1 MKNSVPK
8 RVSAQRR
15 GEGVALALAFAL
27 WLAPGIPGSADTLE
41 GGRFSLSGTV
51 TSGGGVAAGARFTL
65 DGAIG
70 QPDTETSRGGPFQ
83 LTGGLRGPVV
93 IPGDAE
99 LQVELLAEGKALLT
113 WPSEAAGFLLE
124 SATQL
129 GQASDWSPVQPAPTN
144 NTLVVPAD
152 GPLRFYRLRRP

>member
-1 MKNSVPK
+1 MKNSLPK
-8 RVSAQRR
+8 RVSAPRL
-15 GEGVALALAFAL
+15 GEGVPLALAFAL
-27 WLAPGIPGSADTLE
+27 LAGPALPGSADTLE

-51 TSGGGVAAGARFTL
+51 TGGGGVAAGARFTL
-65 DGAIG
+65 EGAIG
-70 QPDTETSRGGPFQ
+70 QPGAETSRGGPFQ

-93 IPGDAE
+93 IQGDAE
-99 LQVELLAEGKALLT
+99 LQVELQTDGKALLT

-129 GQASDWSPVQPAPTN
+129 GKVSDWSPVQPAPAN
-144 NTLVVPAD
+144 NTFVVPVD